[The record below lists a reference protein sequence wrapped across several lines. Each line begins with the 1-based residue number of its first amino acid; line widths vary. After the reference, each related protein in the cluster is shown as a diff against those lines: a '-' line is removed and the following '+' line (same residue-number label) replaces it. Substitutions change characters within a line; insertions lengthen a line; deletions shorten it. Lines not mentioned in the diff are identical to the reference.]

1 MTGLEAIQPLT
12 RRQRRARRF
21 ALAPAL
27 TITLG
32 VLVLPALVML
42 TYSFLTYVP
51 GQITDGSLTL
61 GNYRRL
67 FGDTFYLRVL
77 AGTVEMSLT
86 VTALS
91 LLLGFPVAI
100 VLARATPRVRGMLAY
115 LVFLP
120 MMVGIVVRAY
130 GWMVILG
137 REGLVNSALLW
148 LGVIEAPLRLL
159 FTRDAVVLGLTEV
172 LLPFMIMPILSALEK
187 IDPRVPEAAR
197 ALGATPMQT
206 FVKVTLPLSLP
217 GVISG
222 SLLVFSLS
230 LTAYALP
237 ALLGGARVKF
247 IAALA
252 YDAMLVGYNWPLAAA
267 IGALMTVA
275 ASGVIYLYLSV
286 LRGR

>member
-1 MTGLEAIQPLT
+1 MTALSAAPT
-12 RRQRRARRF
+12 TRQRQARAL

-27 TITLG
+27 AITTGALI
-32 VLVLPALVML
+32 LPALVMVA
-42 TYSFLTYVP
+42 YSLFAYVP
-51 GQITDGSLTL
+51 GKITDYTLTL
-61 GNYRRL
+61 GNYARL
-67 FGDTFYLRVL
+67 FGDLFYLRVL
-77 AGTVEMSLT
+77 ANTVEMSLI

-91 LLLGFPVAI
+91 LVLGFPVALF
-100 VLARATPRVRGMLAY
+100 LARTTPRLRGLLAY

-137 REGLVNSALLW
+137 REGLVNSALLKTG
-148 LGVIEAPLRLL
+148 LIDAPIRLL

-187 IDPRVPEAAR
+187 IDPHVEEAAR
-197 ALGATPMQT
+197 ALGASPAET
-206 FVKVTLPLSLP
+206 FWRVTLPLSLP
-217 GVISG
+217 GVVSG

-267 IGALMTVA
+267 IGVLMSAVA
-275 ASGVIYLYLSV
+275 SAVIYLYLSA